1 MPFALPAPEALLL
14 FLPAVGVCIASP
26 GPDMLLAVARGL
38 GQGPAAALVSA
49 LGTATGIACHAL
61 LVALGLTALLSAS
74 AGAFTLLKLAGAAY
88 LVWLGVAA
96 LRQRGPVALQAAQRL
111 PMGRVFIA
119 GWVANLLNPKVAVFV
134 LAFLPQ
140 FVDATAGPA
149 QAHAQ
154 VLGLG
159 ALFALLTVAIYAALG
174 AVAARWRHAVLA
186 RPGWTRRL
194 NQGAGVVLVAAGLGL
209 LALRAR

>member
-1 MPFALPAPEALLL
+1 MPISLPAPEGLLL
-14 FLPAVGVCIASP
+14 FLPAVLVCIASP

-38 GQGPAAALVSA
+38 GQGPAAAWVSA

-74 AGAFTLLKLAGAAY
+74 VSAFTLLKLAGAAY

-96 LRQRGPVALQAAQRL
+96 LRQRGPVSLHAAHHL

-140 FVDATAGPA
+140 FVDASAGPA
-149 QAHAQ
+149 QARAQ

-159 ALFALLTVAIYAALG
+159 ALFALLTVVIYALLG
-174 AVAARWRHAVLA
+174 AVAARWRHRVLA

-194 NQGAGVVLVAAGLGL
+194 NQAAGVVLVAAGLGL
-209 LALRAR
+209 LAWRIR